1 MRFTIAID
9 GPAASGKGT
18 ISKRI
23 ASYFKFSYLDTGM
36 IYRVIGLKTL
46 TGFEPLD
53 AVVGLNEND
62 FSLPNLRSE
71 EVSKAASMVAKNSAV
86 REALLEYQRN
96 FSRREG
102 GAVLDGRD
110 IGTVICP
117 GADIKFF
124 VTASEEV
131 RAKRRFK
138 ELSLRNNGVVFETVL
153 ADLKS
158 RDQADTDRAASP
170 LRMSVDAVLLDTTK
184 LSIDASV
191 ETAIEVISSVYK

>member
-1 MRFTIAID
+1 MKFTVAID

-23 ASYFKFSYLDTGM
+23 ANFFKFSYLDTGM

-46 TGFEPLD
+46 TGLEPLD
-53 AVVGLNEND
+53 AVAGLNEND
-62 FSLPNLRSE
+62 FNLPNLRNE
-71 EVSKAASMVAKNSAV
+71 EVSKAASMVAKNPAV
-86 REALLEYQRN
+86 REALLEYQRH

-117 GADIKFF
+117 AADIKFF

-138 ELSLRNNGVVFETVL
+138 ELSLRNNGIVFETVL

-158 RDQADTDRAASP
+158 RDQEDTDRATSP
-170 LRMSVDAVLLDTTK
+170 LRMSADAVLLDTTK